1 MLRASAD
8 ELLLQV
14 VQATPDTDL
23 GHVDSHALPAGIDEA
38 ELSLGSG
45 SLVSESECLADP
57 ASRFDAIPWKI
68 SVGRAVT
75 RSDPL

>member
-14 VQATPDTDL
+14 VQATPDPDL
-23 GHVDSHALPAGIDEA
+23 GHVDSRALPTGTDEA

-45 SLVSESECLADP
+45 SLVGESECLDG
-57 ASRFDAIPWKI
+57 S
-68 SVGRAVT
+68 SVEV
-75 RSDPL
+75 